1 MSELPAHVALSS
13 VLTASVDVRSR
24 PALLAAV
31 APRIP
36 APRTA
41 PDDVAPAPAPRG

>member
-13 VLTASVDVRSR
+13 ILTASVDVRSR

-31 APRIP
+31 ARIP
-36 APRTA
+36 LPRPA
-41 PDDVAPAPAPRG
+41 SDDLPPVPAPGD